1 MAERPAFQR
10 KQYEFAA
17 HIRDPE
23 ANPAPAGI
31 EERRLAIYRDLF
43 FGNISGLL
51 AATFRV
57 TKRILDGAQWDAL
70 VRDFL
75 ASHQS
80 HTPLFLEMPRE
91 FLAFLEQ
98 ERDDPADPPFLPA
111 LAHYEW
117 VSLALSIAEEDP
129 DLSGVDRDADLL
141 AGVPAVSPL
150 AWLCGYH
157 FPVHRISPEF
167 LPEQADEQP
176 TWLVVYRRLDDR
188 IGFLE
193 LNAATAR
200 LFELA
205 RDNEAGRT
213 GREIAETVAAE
224 LGHPE
229 PEAVVAGAR
238 DTFEEMRRLDIV
250 LGTRSHCPP

>member
-1 MAERPAFQR
+1 MAERPDFQR
-10 KQYEFAA
+10 RQYEFAA

-31 EERRLAIYRDLF
+31 EDRRLAIYRDLF
-43 FGNISGLL
+43 FRNISGLL

-57 TKRILDGAQWDAL
+57 TQRILDEAHWDAL
-70 VRDFL
+70 VRDFI
-75 ASHQS
+75 ARHES

-91 FLAFLEQ
+91 FLAFLEN
-98 ERDDPADPPFLPA
+98 ERDDPADPPFLHA

-117 VSLALSIAEEDP
+117 VGLALNIAEEDP
-129 DLSGVDRDADLL
+129 DLSGVDREADLL

-157 FPVHRISPEF
+157 FPVHRIGPDFRPEA
-167 LPEQADEQP
+167 PDEQP
-176 TWLVVYRRLDDR
+176 TWLVVYRRLDDQ

-205 RDNEAGRT
+205 RDNEGGRT

-224 LGHPE
+224 IGHPE

-250 LGTRSHCPP
+250 LGIRH

>member
-1 MAERPAFQR
+1 MPERPEFQR

-17 HIRDPE
+17 HIRDPQS
-23 ANPAPAGI
+23 NPPPEGI

-43 FGNISGLL
+43 FRNIAGLL

-57 TKRILDGAQWDAL
+57 TRRVLSDEEWEAM
-70 VRDFL
+70 VRDFI
-75 ASHQS
+75 ARHES

-91 FLAFLEQ
+91 FVAFLEH
-98 ERDDPADPPFLPA
+98 ERDDAADPPFLQA

-117 VSLALSIAEEDP
+117 IGRALSIAEDEP
-129 DLSGVDRDADLL
+129 DLDSVERESDLL

-157 FPVHRISPEF
+157 FPVHRIGPDF
-167 LPEQADEQP
+167 RPDAPDEQP

-205 RDNEAGRT
+205 RDNTAGRT
-213 GREIAETVAAE
+213 GRELLLTVAAE
-224 LGHPE
+224 IGHPQ
-229 PEAVVAGAR
+229 PETVVTGGR
-238 DTFEEMRRLDIV
+238 DTLEEMRRLDIV
-250 LGTRSHCPP
+250 LGTRRDGSG

>member
-1 MAERPAFQR
+1 MPDRPDFQR
-10 KQYEFAA
+10 RQYEFAA

-23 ANPAPAGI
+23 ANPAPQGI
-31 EERRLAIYRDLF
+31 EDRRLGIYRELF

-51 AATFRV
+51 GATFRV
-57 TKRILDGAQWDAL
+57 TRKILEGPRWDGL
-70 VRDFL
+70 VRDFI
-75 ASHQS
+75 ARHRS
-80 HTPLFLEMPRE
+80 HTPLFLELPQE
-91 FLAFLEQ
+91 FLAFLES
-98 ERDDPADPPFLPA
+98 ERDDPADPPYLRS

-117 VSLALSIAEEDP
+117 VGLALSIAEEDP
-129 DLSGVDRDADLL
+129 DLTGVEREADLL
-141 AGVPAVSPL
+141 DGVPVLSPL

-157 FPVHRISPEF
+157 YPVHRIGPEF
-167 LPEQADEQP
+167 LPEAPDEQP

-238 DTFEEMRRLDIV
+238 DTFEEMRRLDII
-250 LGTRSHCPP
+250 LGTRSP

>member
-17 HIRDPE
+17 HIRDPQ
-23 ANPAPAGI
+23 ANPAPEGI
-31 EERRLAIYRDLF
+31 EDRRLAIYRDLF

-57 TKRILDGAQWDAL
+57 TKRILDGAHWDAL

-75 ASHQS
+75 ARHES

-91 FLAFLEQ
+91 FLSFLEQ

-117 VSLALSIAEEDP
+117 VGLALSIAEEDP
-129 DLSGVDRDADLL
+129 DLAGVDRDADLL
-141 AGVPAVSPL
+141 GGVPAVSPL

-157 FPVHRISPEF
+157 FPVHRISPDF
-167 LPEQADEQP
+167 LPKGPDEQP

-205 RDNEAGRT
+205 RDNDAERT

-238 DTFEEMRRLDIV
+238 DTYEEMRRLDIV
-250 LGTRSHCPP
+250 LGTRSH

>member
-1 MAERPAFQR
+1 MSERPSFQR

-17 HIRDPE
+17 YIRDPQ
-23 ANPAPAGI
+23 ANPAPEGI

-43 FGNISGLL
+43 FRNISGLL

-57 TKRILDGAQWDAL
+57 TKRILDEAHWDAL

-75 ASHQS
+75 ARHESR
-80 HTPLFLEMPRE
+80 TPLFLEMPQE
-91 FLAFLEQ
+91 FLAFLES
-98 ERDDPADPPFLPA
+98 ERDDPSDPAFLPA

-129 DLSGVDRDADLL
+129 ELAGVDREADLL
-141 AGVPAVSPL
+141 DGVPAVSPL

-157 FPVHRISPEF
+157 FPVHRIGPEF
-167 LPEQADEQP
+167 RPEQPEEQR

-193 LNAATAR
+193 LNTATAR

-205 RDNEAGRT
+205 RDNEAGRS
-213 GREIAETVAAE
+213 GRQIAETVAAE
-224 LGHPE
+224 IGHPE
-229 PEAVVAGAR
+229 PGSVVAGAR

-250 LGTRSHCPP
+250 LGTRHP